1 LRASFHQASHLKE
14 EAVPGTRRFPLLKGV
29 FVKKNMAD
37 LAKIDELA
45 VEVLSDEELE
55 AVTGGLEAAAE
66 ASASCSCCTAG
77 ATVITKTK
85 VSGS

>member
-1 LRASFHQASHLKE
+1 M
-14 EAVPGTRRFPLLKGV
+14 
-29 FVKKNMAD
+29 KKNKAD

-45 VEVLSDEELE
+45 IEVLSDEELE

-85 VSGS
+85 TSGA

>member
-1 LRASFHQASHLKE
+1 M
-14 EAVPGTRRFPLLKGV
+14 
-29 FVKKNMAD
+29 KKNKTD

-66 ASASCSCCTAG
+66 ASNSCSCCTAG

-85 VSGS
+85 TALSDS